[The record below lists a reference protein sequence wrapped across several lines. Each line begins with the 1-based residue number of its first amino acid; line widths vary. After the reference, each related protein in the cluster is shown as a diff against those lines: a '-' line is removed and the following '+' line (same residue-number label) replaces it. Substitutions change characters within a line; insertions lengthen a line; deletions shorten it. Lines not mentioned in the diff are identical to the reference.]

1 MHAKRYIRW
10 ATFLSVFF
18 ALTLLSQGLWAQE
31 ATPEVDADCAHGI
44 GYWANHSEAWA
55 VTTLT
60 LGSQSYSQTELLLIL
75 SGGGDGD
82 ASLIMARQLIAAKL
96 SAAGGVSSAVMDG
109 LISAGDALLASFE
122 GKLPYNVEPSSSDG
136 QSMTALSNTLDSF
149 NEGESDTE
157 CDDDVEETPEAT
169 VEGTPEATPE
179 ITPEATLDNDGLEI
193 TIIIEGPVESINA
206 NIIVI
211 YGFNIEVDENDPLL
225 VVIQVGDVV
234 RIEGNIGPSTGT
246 TIVIIAVVIIIV
258 DVDVVIGDD
267 GAVWRDHGN
276 CDNPPPPWAPAHG
289 WHRRCDPQS
298 DGGSGGSGRGG
309 GS

>member
-1 MHAKRYIRW
+1 MTSKMHATRW
-10 ATFLSVFF
+10 AVILSLFLAFI
-18 ALTLLSQGLWAQE
+18 LISQGLWAQE
-31 ATPEVDADCAHGI
+31 ATPEVGEDCAHGP
-44 GYWANHSEAWA
+44 GFWTNHPEEWA
-55 VTTLT
+55 VTSLT

-75 SGGGDGD
+75 SGGGSGD
-82 ASLIMARQLIAAKL
+82 ASLILARQLIAAKL
-96 SAAGGVSSAVMDG
+96 SAAGGVSSAVIDG
-109 LISAGDALLASFE
+109 LISAGDALLAGFAD
-122 GKLPYNVEPSSSDG
+122 KLPYNVDPSSDDG
-136 QSMTALSNTLDSF
+136 QSMTALANTLDSF
-149 NEGESDTE
+149 NEGDSDSE
-157 CDDDVEETPEAT
+157 CDDAEETPEAT

-179 ITPEATLDNDGLEI
+179 STPRSDGLEI

-206 NIIVI
+206 NVIVI

-225 VVIQVGDVV
+225 LIIEVGDVV

-267 GAVWRDHGN
+267 GVVWRDHGN

-298 DGGSGGSGRGG
+298 NGGSGNGRGG
-309 GS
+309 SGS